1 MMRHVTYNVY
11 VARVLQVGLLEVT
24 VPFKFCLGHG
34 AMDTI
39 KREKKK
45 AWVLMYSCW
54 RCADVKVLTVSSKDP
69 VKPRSRSN
77 GS

>member
-39 KREKKK
+39 KRENKKPGYLCIH
-45 AWVLMYSCW
+45 AGG
-54 RCADVKVLTVSSKDP
+54 AQT
-69 VKPRSRSN
+69 SRF
-77 GS
+77 

>member
-24 VPFKFCLGHG
+24 VLFKFCLGHG

-45 AWVLMYSCW
+45 SLGTYVFMLEV
-54 RCADVKVLTVSSKDP
+54 R
-69 VKPRSRSN
+69 RRQGFN
-77 GS
+77 GPQ